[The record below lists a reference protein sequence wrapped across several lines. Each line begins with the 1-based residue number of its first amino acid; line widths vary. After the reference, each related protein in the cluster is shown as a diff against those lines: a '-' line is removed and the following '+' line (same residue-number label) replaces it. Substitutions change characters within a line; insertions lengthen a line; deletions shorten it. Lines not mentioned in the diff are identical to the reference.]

1 MSQETKSLTSLSQN
15 EVDNMINSF
24 NNVDPDK
31 INKIL
36 NNYSN
41 CLSKMIA
48 FTLSVVKKNGD
59 EDEIIEIEH
68 LKRIIALCP
77 IEERIIRTKD
87 KVWDSREHILNRN
100 ADYFLNRDYSNMI
113 KNDQNQAMIETLI
126 DAVKN
131 NYNKLSKE
139 EKEYYWN
146 GTIKMLKYVIEF
158 KKITGDYN

>member
-126 DAVKN
+126 DSVKN